1 MDKLV
6 NKIKDTFTIQDL
18 EILTGIKAH
27 TIRIWEKRYELLSP
41 TRVNR
46 NVRTYA
52 ITDLQKILN
61 VSLLYKSGYKI
72 SKISKLSDNQIAD
85 ETKAVALSDFSN
97 TYEINSLIICMYTF
111 DQNLFHEIYDQQS
124 EKITFR
130 EIFTNTYIPLLTH
143 LGLLWQTDSIK
154 PAHEHFVSNL
164 IYQKIA
170 LNIAKIPVNKKSN
183 NPINVLFLPYGEIHE
198 LGLLF
203 LNYYFK
209 LVGEEVIY
217 LGKSIPFDNLFYL
230 NSQIKNITWITYFMI
245 DKTEIKEFVYDA
257 EPASRIRTALG
268 ELDTVVYASHRPGS
282 DRITRI
288 WLAPALGFTPVQAE
302 RRRGSKLEW
311 SMQIRSLRR

>member
-1 MDKLV
+1 MDKLI

-41 TRVNR
+41 TRLNR

-61 VSLLYKSGYKI
+61 VTLLYKSGYKI

-85 ETKAVALSDFSN
+85 ETKAFALNDFAN

-111 DQNLFHEIYDQQS
+111 DQNLFHEIYDQQI

-183 NPINVLFLPYGEIHE
+183 NPINVF
-198 LGLLF
+198 
-203 LNYYFK
+203 
-209 LVGEEVIY
+209 
-217 LGKSIPFDNLFYL
+217 
-230 NSQIKNITWITYFMI
+230 NSL
-245 DKTEIKEFVYDA
+245 
-257 EPASRIRTALG
+257 S
-268 ELDTVVYASHRPGS
+268 
-282 DRITRI
+282 
-288 WLAPALGFTPVQAE
+288 
-302 RRRGSKLEW
+302 
-311 SMQIRSLRR
+311 

>member
-1 MDKLV
+1 MDKLI
-6 NKIKDTFTIQDL
+6 NKIKDSFTIQDL

-27 TIRIWEKRYELLSP
+27 TIRIWEKRYELLNP
-41 TRVNR
+41 TRLNR
-46 NVRTYA
+46 NVRTYNLS
-52 ITDLQKILN
+52 DLQKILN

-72 SKISKLSDNQIAD
+72 SKISKLSDNQIAE
-85 ETKAVALSDFSN
+85 ETKTFALSDFSN

-111 DQNLFHEIYDQQS
+111 DQNLFHEIYEQQS
-124 EKITFR
+124 EKLTFR
-130 EIFTNTYIPLLTH
+130 QIFTNTYIPLLTH

-170 LNIAKIPVNKKSN
+170 LNIAKIPSNKKSN

-203 LNYYFK
+203 LNYYLK

-245 DKTEIKEFVYDA
+245 DKTKEDKDEFIFNVGKLL
-257 EPASRIRTALG
+257 EHTKNKCIIVGNIWG
-268 ELDTVVYASHRPGS
+268 EYRKKNTNEQ
-282 DRITRI
+282 II
-288 WLAPALGFTPVQAE
+288 FK
-302 RRRGSKLEW
+302 SKLEELV
-311 SMQIRSLRR
+311 SVNEVKLSVI